1 MTSAPESAVLAAQ
14 QRRAPAEQVTTLDIE
29 TSRGVSREEI
39 REIFLHGLSHEERLL
54 AILWYVERMTPDE
67 IAETLDVPVGQV
79 RLDHSK
85 IIQKLG

>member
-1 MTSAPESAVLAAQ
+1 MTSAPQSAVLAAQ

-29 TSRGVSREEI
+29 TSRRVSREEI
-39 REIFLHGLSHEERLL
+39 REMFLHELSHEERLL